1 MHVSDTAVPPS
12 PRAPTERPG
21 DQRLR
26 DIARELEVSFL
37 TVMLRT
43 AGVGE
48 SRDAFGGGAGE
59 EQFASFLAAEN
70 ARALVDRGGLGLAES
85 VFKALKA
92 RGGDA

>member
-1 MHVSDTAVPPS
+1 MHVFDPAVPSSSRTP
-12 PRAPTERPG
+12 AERPS

-26 DIARELEVSFL
+26 DVARELEVSFL

-59 EQFASFLAAEN
+59 EQFASFLAAEH

-85 VFKALKA
+85 VFQALRA